1 MLWMEDVK
9 SGRFQGTVPVSLS
22 YSANTYLL
30 HGSGDPSYGSTRL
43 GRSHRRCR
51 LRSRTGE
58 AVACVLSICAEV
70 RRTRGLRA
78 AFERSRFRRA

>member
-1 MLWMEDVK
+1 MLFRE
-9 SGRFQGTVPVSLS
+9 R
-22 YSANTYLL
+22 NR
-30 HGSGDPSYGSTRL
+30 DPSYGSTRL

-78 AFERSRFRRA
+78 AFEQSRFRRA